1 MVNPSSFHSFPLC
14 RTVVQSPQFCVP
26 GYHHEICAV
35 RLLVRGSVATNQP
48 SWKPEC
54 EEINVQHHPSPEDIR
69 DRLTASQVQKDAKE
83 LAEICAVVT
92 TDMDSAKKGLLP
104 KDAVE
109 RLKRLEKLSKRM
121 RENLTRVS
129 AEH

>member
-1 MVNPSSFHSFPLC
+1 MRSAPSACLFAVVLLLTNPLGSQNVNMGHP
-14 RTVVQSPQFCVP
+14 
-26 GYHHEICAV
+26 
-35 RLLVRGSVATNQP
+35 
-48 SWKPEC
+48 

-92 TDMDSAKKGLLP
+92 TDMDSVKKGLLP